1 MSASLRVCIIAD
13 GHLSIVLM
21 FSWRQI
27 MPAAGASLLIV
38 CYPPATCCAVTV
50 SQGDKVL
57 VVKDTKTANADRS
70 G

>member
-1 MSASLRVCIIAD
+1 
-13 GHLSIVLM
+13 
-21 FSWRQI
+21 

-38 CYPPATCCAVTV
+38 CYSPATCCAVTA
-50 SQGDKVL
+50 SHGDKAL

>member
-1 MSASLRVCIIAD
+1 
-13 GHLSIVLM
+13 
-21 FSWRQI
+21 